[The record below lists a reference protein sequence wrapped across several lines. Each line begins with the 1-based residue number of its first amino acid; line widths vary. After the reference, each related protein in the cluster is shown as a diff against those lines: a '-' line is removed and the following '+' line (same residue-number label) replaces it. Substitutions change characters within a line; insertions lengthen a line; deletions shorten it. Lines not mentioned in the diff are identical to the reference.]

1 MKKMMM
7 FAALSAVTGMVT
19 GCFTSATAFTKKTA
33 PDGTVTESKVK
44 IVGTGDKASQIA
56 AEGLFAD
63 GAAED
68 LGAGV
73 KTASASQQS
82 TGIKETLEGMG
93 VLLTGIG
100 SLVAKTQ
107 GIPVSDAVV
116 TESSA
121 SGSSDTAPSVSY
133 TGTPL
138 ADGVGVYGKAGCGRC
153 AVYKANHPDAQIIDI
168 GVEANRTAM
177 WVALRKLGYTGEVV
191 DLPVVI
197 TATGFTQAAK

>member
-7 FAALSAVTGMVT
+7 FAALAAVAGMT
-19 GCFTSATAFTKKTA
+19 AGCFTKAVAYTKTT
-33 PDGTVTESKVK
+33 PDGSKESRVS

-73 KTASASQQS
+73 KNAKATQQS

-100 SLVAKTQ
+100 SIVAKTQ
-107 GIPVSDAVV
+107 GVPTASAVV
-116 TESSA
+116 SESSV
-121 SGSSDTAPSVSY
+121 SGSSDTAPSVAY

-138 ADGVGVYGKAGCGRC
+138 ADGSGVYGKPGCGRC

-168 GVEANRTAM
+168 VVESNRTAM
-177 WVALRKLGYTGEVV
+177 WAALRKLGYTGDGV

-197 TATGFTQAAK
+197 TPTGFTLSAK